1 MGGDRVILKNINR
14 NNMLIEG
21 NNQIHIGFLKQPK
34 NLNKLFDYNGDFKIT
49 SAKIN
54 DQVVT
59 VKAINVDFY
68 ELIDSNW
75 DNAGEPEKYKGTYV
89 VGKVPRKRKS
99 IGGTKTSSKAR
110 SGVRRAI
117 TGSTSRWRYA
127 NTRDENEGSSRT
139 SSNDI
144 RWRCST
150 TTITNARSRG
160 VTTNAIPRGF

>member
-1 MGGDRVILKNINR
+1 MITYGNGECFVDYTKEKISTIVIHYKGSVLLKHKFMTISSFLGGDRVILKNINR

-21 NNQIHIGFLKQPK
+21 NNQIHIGFLEQPK

-59 VKAINVDFY
+59 VKATNVDFY

-75 DNAGEPEKYKGTYV
+75 DNAGEPEKYKGPYG

-99 IGGTKTSSKAR
+99 IGGTKTSSKTR

-117 TGSTSRWRYA
+117 TGSTASGGGY
-127 NTRDENEGSSRT
+127 
-139 SSNDI
+139 
-144 RWRCST
+144 
-150 TTITNARSRG
+150 
-160 VTTNAIPRGF
+160 

>member
-1 MGGDRVILKNINR
+1 MIIYGNGECFVDFTKEKISSIIIYYKGSVYLKHKFMSVDSMFDNGDALLNRVNR
-14 NNMLIEG
+14 DNLLLEG

-59 VKAINVDFY
+59 VKATNVDFY

-110 SGVRRAI
+110 TSVRRAI
-117 TGSTSRWRYA
+117 TGSTSSGGGY
-127 NTRDENEGSSRT
+127 
-139 SSNDI
+139 
-144 RWRCST
+144 
-150 TTITNARSRG
+150 
-160 VTTNAIPRGF
+160 

>member
-1 MGGDRVILKNINR
+1 MITYGNGECFVDYTKEKISTIVIHYKGSVYLKHKFMSVDSMFDNGDALLNRVNR
-14 NNMLIEG
+14 DNLLLEG

-59 VKAINVDFY
+59 VKATNVDFY

-75 DNAGEPEKYKGTYV
+75 DNAGEPEQYKGTYV
-89 VGKVPRKRKS
+89 VGKVPRKRKL

-110 SGVRRAI
+110 TSVRRAI
-117 TGSTSRWRYA
+117 TGSTSSGGGY
-127 NTRDENEGSSRT
+127 
-139 SSNDI
+139 
-144 RWRCST
+144 
-150 TTITNARSRG
+150 
-160 VTTNAIPRGF
+160 

>member
-1 MGGDRVILKNINR
+1 MIITYGNGECFVDFKKETIKSIVIHYTGSITIRHNFIAVSRFIDSENVLLSNVDKKNL
-14 NNMLIEG
+14 LIEG
-21 NNQIHIGFLKQPK
+21 NNQIHIGFLEQPE

-54 DQVVT
+54 NQVVT
-59 VKAINVDFY
+59 VKATNVDFY

-110 SGVRRAI
+110 NGVRRAI
-117 TGSTSRWRYA
+117 TGSTSSGGGY
-127 NTRDENEGSSRT
+127 
-139 SSNDI
+139 
-144 RWRCST
+144 
-150 TTITNARSRG
+150 
-160 VTTNAIPRGF
+160 

>member
-1 MGGDRVILKNINR
+1 MITYGNGECFVDYTKEKISTIVIHYKGSFLLKHKFMTISSFLGGDRVILKNINR

-59 VKAINVDFY
+59 VKATNVDFY

-117 TGSTSRWRYA
+117 TGSTSSGGGY
-127 NTRDENEGSSRT
+127 
-139 SSNDI
+139 
-144 RWRCST
+144 
-150 TTITNARSRG
+150 
-160 VTTNAIPRGF
+160 